1 MNPAWEKQY
10 RALLSK
16 GIALGRV
23 EMLPNGAEKRE
34 HPRYKMANTMVW
46 GRVDHS
52 YPVIDKSLT
61 GLAFYASTPFPV
73 GKPVRISLR
82 QFFVVEAM
90 VVGCEMVETEPLF
103 LNCQY
108 KVRCRFQNLDPAL
121 VQVMVALDME
131 QESRPVAFNW

>member
-1 MNPAWEKQY
+1 
-10 RALLSK
+10 
-16 GIALGRV
+16 
-23 EMLPNGAEKRE
+23 
-34 HPRYKMANTMVW
+34 
-46 GRVDHS
+46 
-52 YPVIDKSLT
+52 VIDKSLT